1 MIHASLDDVVFALVD
16 ALDAQS
22 AEYAVIGG
30 LAVNAW
36 GFARAT
42 QDVDVCVAI
51 DARDR
56 PAVDAILDDLEARGF
71 RLNRDAVARR
81 LDAGRSLVTAYLGL
95 TRADLFF
102 RRPGDGWGGAL
113 AHRRQVPLGD
123 RSLWVASPEDLVAI
137 KLAAARPRD
146 LDDARGV
153 VDITRDA
160 LDVDRLRATV
170 RELADATGAPQLVE
184 DLEALLAEAPPS
196 APSET

>member
-1 MIHASLDDVVFALVD
+1 MIHATLDDVVFAIVD
-16 ALDAQS
+16 ALDAQG
-22 AEYAVIGG
+22 ADYAVIGG

-56 PAVDAILDDLEARGF
+56 PAVLAVLDGLEGRGF
-71 RLNRDAVARR
+71 RLNRAAVERR
-81 LDAGRSLVTAYLGL
+81 LEEGRSLVTAYLGL

-113 AHRRQVPLGD
+113 AHRREVPLGG
-123 RSLWVASPEDLVAI
+123 RPLWVASPEDLVAI

-153 VDITRDA
+153 VDITRDF
-160 LDVDRLRATV
+160 LDLDRLRATV
-170 RELADATGAPQLVE
+170 RELADATDAPHLVD
-184 DLEALLAEAPPS
+184 DLEALLTPG
-196 APSET
+196 